1 MATAEPETL
10 TNPLSSEEETN
21 NENRQEIVSL
31 EDYIKHPLQNRWAL
45 WFFKNDKSKTWQAN
59 LRLIS
64 KFDTVEDFWAGAET
78 REGGG
83 MRCRGDLGAAIRQ
96 GSSHL
101 PGDGGVAAGRREPE
115 EPLPSTEEGEER
127 FRPPG
132 AGGLAAI
139 CRGRSELVSAR
150 GAVEVW
156 ATAHPGAGEQVLLP
170 LSVCLRSSF
179 PSPHASPRLS
189 PRFTGVR
196 VDHQLTERPEEQRL
210 PSKDGGGLS

>member
-150 GAVEVW
+150 GAVEVHRSQGGPP
-156 ATAHPGAGEQVLLP
+156 ADRTAGRA
-170 LSVCLRSSF
+170 
-179 PSPHASPRLS
+179 ASPLQRWGGTELIRLVAPWTES
-189 PRFTGVR
+189 GRGGV
-196 VDHQLTERPEEQRL
+196 
-210 PSKDGGGLS
+210 